1 MSDPLKNTAKPAN
14 TTTANDM
21 AENYTTGRL
30 YKRLLSYVWPHKFA
44 FAVSIFGFMLFATA
58 APAMAWMMGEVQAT
72 LNDPQQQRILLLIA
86 TLVGIFMYRG
96 VATFLGKYFT
106 AIVGRSVVHTLRTE
120 LFEQM
125 MRLPTSYYDKESRGR
140 LISRITFD
148 IEQVTGAS
156 TKALTIL
163 VQEGMTVIF
172 LMGYL
177 IYLDYT
183 LTFIFLALVPVIGA
197 LVGLASRF
205 FRKYSRRIQKSI
217 GNVTQVANE
226 TINGFREVRTF
237 GGREYEEQR
246 FLKTSE
252 YNRKQALKFALT
264 NAVNVPLNQQIVALG
279 LGAMVYFMFQRV
291 SAGSMSSEE
300 FMVFITA
307 ASLIAKPIRA
317 LTNINSV
324 IQKGVVAAES
334 VFTILDT
341 DQEVDK
347 GDQQLDRCRG
357 DLCFDAVSFR
367 YENAETNA
375 LNNIKLDVKAGTSVA
390 FVGKSGSGKSTLAN
404 LIPRFY
410 DVSEGRI
417 CLDGIDIRDLTLDN
431 LRQQVAIVSQN
442 VTLFNGSIKDNIAY
456 GALSTKSDDEIFA
469 AAKAAHVDEFVE
481 KLEDGFDTEV
491 GESGVLLSGGQR
503 QRIAIAR
510 ALLKDAPILIL
521 DEATSALDTQSER
534 HIQAAMEEVMK
545 GRTTFVIAHRLSTI
559 ESVDRIIVV
568 DKGEIKEDGSHDE
581 LLQQQGLYAQLHQL
595 QDLD

>member
-1 MSDPLKNTAKPAN
+1 MTEKP
-14 TTTANDM
+14 
-21 AENYTTGRL
+21 ESPYTTGRL
-30 YKRLLSYVWPHKFA
+30 YRRLLSYVWPHKFA
-44 FAVSIFGFMLFATA
+44 FSVSIFGFVLFATA
-58 APAMAWMMGEVQAT
+58 APALARLMGEVQAT
-72 LNDPQQQRILLLIA
+72 LQNPEQEQIITLVA
-86 TLVGIFMYRG
+86 MLVGIFMYRG
-96 VATFLGKYFT
+96 IATFLGKYFT
-106 AIVGRSVVHTLRTE
+106 AIVGRNVVHTLRTQ
-120 LFEQM
+120 LFNKM

-163 VQEGMTVIF
+163 VQEGLTVIF

-177 IYLDYT
+177 VYLDYT
-183 LTFIFLALVPVIGA
+183 LTFIFLALIPVIA
-197 LVGLASRF
+197 VFVSLASRF

-237 GGREYEEQR
+237 GGRDYEQQR
-246 FLKTSE
+246 FLKSSE

-291 SAGSMSSEE
+291 AAGSMDTEE

-341 DQEVDK
+341 EQEVDN
-347 GDQQLDRCRG
+347 GTEELQHSRG
-357 DLCFDAVSFR
+357 NVTFDAVNFC
-367 YENAETNA
+367 YDGAETNA
-375 LNNIKLDVKAGTSVA
+375 LNNINLDVKAGTSVA
-390 FVGKSGSGKSTLAN
+390 FVGKSGSGKSTLVN

-410 DVSEGRI
+410 DVTEGRI
-417 CLDGIDIRDLTLDN
+417 CLDGVDTRDLTLDS
-431 LRQQVAIVSQN
+431 LRHHIAVVSQN
-442 VTLFNGSIKDNIAY
+442 VTLFNGTIKENIAY
-456 GALSTKSDDEIFA
+456 GALRDKSDEEIFA

-481 KLEDGFDTEV
+481 KLEAGFDTEV

-510 ALLKDAPILIL
+510 ALLKDAPVLIL

-545 GRTTFVIAHRLSTI
+545 GRTTFLIAHRLSTI

-568 DKGEIKEDGSHDE
+568 DKGEIKEDGTHQQ
-581 LLQQQGLYAQLHQL
+581 LLERQGIYAQLHQL
-595 QDLD
+595 QFAEGLE